1 MTGEGD
7 CRTAAFD
14 LATVVGS
21 KSKNIH
27 LRDFKFV
34 GFNFTHF
41 ANFKFAYFEIE
52 ESFGLIWVKL
62 QNDRFHLQIS
72 ILDT

>member
-62 QNDRFHLQIS
+62 QYGRFHFQIS
-72 ILDT
+72 ILGT